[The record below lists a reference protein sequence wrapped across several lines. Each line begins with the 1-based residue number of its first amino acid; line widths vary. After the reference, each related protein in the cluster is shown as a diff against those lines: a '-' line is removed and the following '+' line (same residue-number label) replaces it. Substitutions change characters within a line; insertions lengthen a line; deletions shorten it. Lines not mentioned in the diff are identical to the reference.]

1 MITAKKSALFEIG
14 FEKYLNPLLRRSFAN
29 VFGQGIAPPPSQPVI
44 FIANHSSWWD
54 GLLFFFYNRSVWRTD
69 IHMMMDEKGL
79 KRYGFFRY
87 LGAFSINREKPKD
100 ILASLQYA
108 EGLLLSGKT
117 VVLFPQG
124 DEFHQE
130 IRPLGYSAGI
140 AYLMERCPD
149 VPVVPISFYY
159 SFRHEQKPEVWVHQG
174 KPFHYGSVPGK
185 TRKEKTAHI
194 ESSSIAQL
202 DRLKGFVVAEETGAF
217 RNFTGKGR

>member
-14 FEKYLNPLLRRSFAN
+14 FEMYLNPLLRRSFAN
-29 VFGQGIAPPPSQPVI
+29 VFGQGITPTPSQPVI

-54 GLLFFFYNRSVWRTD
+54 GLLFFFFNRSVWRSD

-87 LGAFSINREKPKD
+87 LGAFSINREKPKE

-174 KPFHYGSVPGK
+174 KPFQYVSIPGN

-194 ESSSIAQL
+194 ESASIAQL
-202 DRLKGFVVAEETGAF
+202 DRLKGFVVAEETKAF
-217 RNFTGKGR
+217 RNFTGKGK

>member
-14 FEKYLNPLLRRSFAN
+14 FEMYLNPLLRRSFAN
-29 VFGQGIAPPPSQPVI
+29 VFGQGITPTPSQPVI

-54 GLLFFFYNRSVWRTD
+54 GLLFFFFNRSVWRSD

-87 LGAFSINREKPKD
+87 LGAFSINREKPKE

-174 KPFHYGSVPGK
+174 KPFQYGSIPGN

-194 ESSSIAQL
+194 ESASIAQL
-202 DRLKGFVVAEETGAF
+202 DRLKGFVVAEETKAF
-217 RNFTGKGR
+217 RNFTGKGK

>member
-1 MITAKKSALFEIG
+1 MITAKKSPLFENM

-29 VFGQGIAPPPSQPVI
+29 VFGNGITPTPSKPAI

-54 GLLFFFYNRSVWRTD
+54 GLLFFFFNRTVWRHD

-79 KRYGFFRY
+79 KQYGFFRY
-87 LGAFSINREKPKD
+87 LGAFSINRSKPKD

-108 EGLLLSGKT
+108 EQLLLSGKT

-130 IRPLGYSAGI
+130 VRPLGYSTGI

-149 VPVVPISFYY
+149 MPVVPISFYY
-159 SFRHEQKPEVWVHQG
+159 SFRHEKKPEVWVQQG
-174 KPFHYGSVPGK
+174 EPFLYSSLPG
-185 TRKEKTAHI
+185 TSRKEKTAAI
-194 ESSSIAQL
+194 EEAAIRQL
-202 DRLKGFVVAEETGAF
+202 DRLKSFVVAEKTDAF
-217 RNFTGKGR
+217 RNFLRKGD